1 MLQLSNKTLKTWLIM
16 EILLRDLI
24 KVGATRAQPLRQQM
38 DFAENIGHLLT
49 YLPEMLPFLLN
60 STELFLF
67 SSNKLDLLS

>member
-1 MLQLSNKTLKTWLIM
+1 MAYNGNPV
-16 EILLRDLI
+16 RDLI

-60 STELFLF
+60 STELFCSVLT
-67 SSNKLDLLS
+67 N